1 MLWRWR
7 VTHRGA
13 CATQTSVA
21 GSTRRRSAT
30 QFSSSAA
37 LNHKGVLMRF
47 LGTTA
52 NIIYLIL
59 GIVFA
64 VLGLLVIV
72 GSLAL
77 QDYGTTLYG
86 VILLLLGGAR
96 IAWSIVRMRAF
107 SAIQQRQRQQQQQQ
121 QMFQPGYPPYPQ
133 QPGAYPPQYPPYPQQ
148 PGAYPPPYG
157 APGQV
162 GAQPGAYPPAQY
174 PPAQYPP
181 QPGVY
186 QSPYPPQG
194 GQQ

>member
-107 SAIQQRQRQQQQQQ
+107 SAIRQMQQQQQQ
-121 QMFQPGYPPYPQ
+121 QMFQPVYPPYPQ
-133 QPGAYPPQYPPYPQQ
+133 QPCAYPPQYPPYPQQ
-148 PGAYPPPYG
+148 PGAYPPPYV